1 MSTKSKGALCTFFFI
16 EDENTEFEYTIIFAI
31 GHSLSGS
38 LGKNHHDIAMWRSPK
53 KCVFYMFLSFI
64 VFCIHAKFS
73 NRQTDNII
81 VELHIK
87 IRKKDIILVGKAK
100 QKNIFCA
107 YPDVTHQLFLALILI
122 SNMSR
127 GKRLPHIAT
136 KAIKTTSKAAT
147 FVLVAAPLPRFLKR
161 HKAC

>member
-1 MSTKSKGALCTFFFI
+1 
-16 EDENTEFEYTIIFAI
+16 
-31 GHSLSGS
+31 
-38 LGKNHHDIAMWRSPK
+38 MWRSPK
-53 KCVFYMFLSFI
+53 KCVYYMFLLFI

-81 VELHIK
+81 VELNIK
-87 IRKKDIILVGKAK
+87 IRKKTSFWLE
-100 QKNIFCA
+100 NIFCA

-136 KAIKTTSKAAT
+136 KAIKTTSKAPT

>member
-1 MSTKSKGALCTFFFI
+1 MI

-53 KCVFYMFLSFI
+53 KCVYYMFLLFI

-81 VELHIK
+81 VELNIK
-87 IRKKDIILVGKAK
+87 IRKKKPFWLEKPNK
-100 QKNIFCA
+100 K
-107 YPDVTHQLFLALILI
+107 HFLRI
-122 SNMSR
+122 S
-127 GKRLPHIAT
+127 
-136 KAIKTTSKAAT
+136 
-147 FVLVAAPLPRFLKR
+147 
-161 HKAC
+161 

>member
-1 MSTKSKGALCTFFFI
+1 MI

-31 GHSLSGS
+31 GQSLSCS

-53 KCVFYMFLSFI
+53 KCVYYMFLLFI

-81 VELHIK
+81 VELDIK
-87 IRKKDIILVGKAK
+87 IRKKTSFWLEKPNK
-100 QKNIFCA
+100 KHFCA

-122 SNMSR
+122 YNMSR
-127 GKRLPHIAT
+127 RKRLPHIAT
-136 KAIKTTSKAAT
+136 KAIKTTSKAPT

>member
-1 MSTKSKGALCTFFFI
+1 MGTKSKGALYLLFYWGWKHWIRIHNYLCNRPFFVWQLR
-16 EDENTEFEYTIIFAI
+16 EEPSRYSNVEVA
-31 GHSLSGS
+31 
-38 LGKNHHDIAMWRSPK
+38 K
-53 KCVFYMFLSFI
+53 KCVYYMFLLFI
-64 VFCIHAKFS
+64 AFRIHAKFS

-122 SNMSR
+122 SNMSW
-127 GKRLPHIAT
+127 GKLLPHIAT
-136 KAIKTTSKAAT
+136 KAIKTTSKAPT